1 MWVSSFILGI
11 LGGLAGIGVHAVLL
25 VRFFMQTHGL
35 FQVFLQLALAVA
47 LGLAALVVAAVCRR
61 SLRTLAVFLPILGVL
76 GFFPRPVSW
85 APAGALLVAGGVT
98 ALISLRREPQEEATG
113 PGYTTV
119 GPDGRPLHWSEAAK
133 LGLPAASAKTTGRRD
148 RSWGPG
154 RRAGAGAVAL
164 VAAAAVVTLSLWSP
178 WNPATP
184 RTQAVQEALETAT
197 SLVAVSPSTTATTIK
212 PTTTTTA
219 PPTTSTT
226 ISPGSDIFNNFSD
239 SMWGISI
246 DYPRDWRNTDP
257 SNVGDRVFWDE
268 GRIMRDEW
276 QDAYVAAAF
285 ADWQGPTLD
294 GCYLDYIW
302 VEVHDDVA
310 VDASMI
316 PEFQTWLED
325 WVVDLGQYYPDVR
338 VLEPVKGVVVSGLPG
353 LVHTWT
359 VFLNGYT
366 LITRECVLIADDC
379 YYFLE
384 FTAVRDDWDDC
395 EPLFRRILEN
405 FRAIGASHII

>member
-1 MWVSSFILGI
+1 
-11 LGGLAGIGVHAVLL
+11 
-25 VRFFMQTHGL
+25 
-35 FQVFLQLALAVA
+35 
-47 LGLAALVVAAVCRR
+47 
-61 SLRTLAVFLPILGVL
+61 
-76 GFFPRPVSW
+76 
-85 APAGALLVAGGVT
+85 
-98 ALISLRREPQEEATG
+98 
-113 PGYTTV
+113 
-119 GPDGRPLHWSEAAK
+119 
-133 LGLPAASAKTTGRRD
+133 
-148 RSWGPG
+148 
-154 RRAGAGAVAL
+154 
-164 VAAAAVVTLSLWSP
+164 
-178 WNPATP
+178 
-184 RTQAVQEALETAT
+184 
-197 SLVAVSPSTTATTIK
+197 
-212 PTTTTTA
+212 
-219 PPTTSTT
+219 
-226 ISPGSDIFNNFSD
+226 
-239 SMWGISI
+239 MWGISI

-366 LITRECVLIADDC
+366 LVTRECVLIASDC

-395 EPLFRRILEN
+395 EPLFRRVLEN